1 MRSKRRNTNLKILQ
15 SQLQHLA
22 VADEKPPVEIQGTSV
37 ELPIIEKL
45 PKKRGIEKDEL
56 ISTKRLLTM

>member
-22 VADEKPPVEIQGTSV
+22 VADEKPPVEIKGTRV
-37 ELPIIEKL
+37 KLTII
-45 PKKRGIEKDEL
+45 KK
-56 ISTKRLLTM
+56 